1 MNSQTN
7 RTLVSLLSSILL
19 ILCFIGCGKKGSD
32 SQLATMEIAGV
43 KVELPKLQQEFANAP
58 QELQDPVH
66 QVVASIRY
74 GQYERALQS
83 LDKLVNSQGLTD
95 SQKKTVNDVIEQ
107 IKQVIAKVG
116 PSR

>member
-1 MNSQTN
+1 MNSHRN
-7 RTLVSLLSSILL
+7 RTLVPLLSSVLL
-19 ILCFIGCGKKGSD
+19 ILCFVGCGKKGAD
-32 SQLATMEIAGV
+32 EQLAAMDISGV

-95 SQKKTVNDVIEQ
+95 AQKKTVNAVIEQ
-107 IKQVIAKVG
+107 MKQVIAKVG